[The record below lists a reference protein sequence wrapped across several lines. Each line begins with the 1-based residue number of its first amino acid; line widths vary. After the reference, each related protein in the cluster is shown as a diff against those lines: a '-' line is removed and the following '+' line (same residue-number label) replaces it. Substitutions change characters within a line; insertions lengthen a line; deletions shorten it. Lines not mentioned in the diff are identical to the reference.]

1 MTTMAQETVRPANGL
16 AKGPATG
23 TGSST
28 AAGPGKGPGNG
39 TAAGPGTG
47 GETSAD
53 VRRNELAAFLRSRR
67 ERITPEQ
74 AGLARGQRRR
84 TPGLRREEVAH
95 LAAVGVTWYT
105 WLEQARNIK
114 VSAQVLD
121 SLARAL
127 MLDHSERFHLFALA
141 EVADPHPNSECTGV
155 SDALR
160 AMLRQLEPFP
170 ACVQNSRYDILAY
183 NRTYGRLL
191 CDLDA
196 LPQEDR
202 NCMLLAFT
210 NATWS
215 ACVVNRDEVV
225 RSMAAK
231 FRASMAE
238 HLAEPAWKTL
248 LKRLQD
254 ESPEFRELWA
264 RHEVVRATKRTW
276 IFRQAQVGLLR
287 TRYTALW
294 TGPNSGPRL
303 LTYTPEDDE
312 TRERLERLQEL
323 VTADPS
329 GTSPRSA

>member
-1 MTTMAQETVRPANGL
+1 MTEATARHAAEPA
-16 AKGPATG
+16 A
-23 TGSST
+23 SRD
-28 AAGPGKGPGNG
+28 PG
-39 TAAGPGTG
+39 A
-47 GETSAD
+47 E

-67 ERITPEQ
+67 ERISPEQ
-74 AGLARGQRRR
+74 AGLARGRRRR

-105 WLEQARNIK
+105 WLEQARDIR

-141 EVADPHPNSECTGV
+141 GTADPHPDAECAGV
-155 SDALR
+155 SESLR
-160 AMLRQLEPFP
+160 TMLRQLEPFP
-170 ACVQNSRYDILAY
+170 ACVQNSRYDILAH
-183 NRTYGRLL
+183 NRTYGQLM

-202 NCMLLAFT
+202 NCILLAFT
-210 NATWS
+210 SAAWS
-215 ACVVNRDEVV
+215 ASLVNRDEVV

-238 HLAEPAWKTL
+238 HLAEPAWKAM

-254 ESPEFRELWA
+254 ESPEFRDLWA
-264 RHEVVRATKRTW
+264 RHEVVRATTRTW
-276 IFRQAQVGLLR
+276 VFRQSRVGLLR
-287 TRYTALW
+287 MQYTALW

-303 LTYTPEDDE
+303 LTYTPEDEE
-312 TRERLERLQEL
+312 TRERLHRLHEL
-323 VTADPS
+323 VLAGPP
-329 GTSPRSA
+329 PRSAGEV

>member
-1 MTTMAQETVRPANGL
+1 MTTMAQESGRMTKAPARG
-16 AKGPATG
+16 
-23 TGSST
+23 
-28 AAGPGKGPGNG
+28 AARG
-39 TAAGPGTG
+39 TAAEP
-47 GETSAD
+47 EIRRVTSAE

-67 ERITPEQ
+67 ERISPEQ

-105 WLEQARNIK
+105 WLEQARDIR

-141 EVADPHPNSECTGV
+141 GVTDPHPNAECAGV

-183 NRTYGRLL
+183 NRTYGQLI
-191 CDLDA
+191 CDLDG

-210 NATWS
+210 NAAWS
-215 ACVVNRDEVV
+215 AGVVNRDEVV

-254 ESPEFRELWA
+254 ASPEFRELWA

-276 IFRQAQVGLLR
+276 IFRQSQVGLLR
-287 TRYTALW
+287 MQYTALW

-303 LTYTPEDDE
+303 LTYTPVDE
-312 TRERLERLQEL
+312 ESRERLDRLHEL
-323 VTADPS
+323 VSADPS
-329 GTSPRSA
+329 SRSADPS